1 VLEFRQYHTP
11 PAKQIDAS
19 PLLPASPPY
28 LLFLHSA
35 RGFGACARHDAASRR
50 IGEIFSARRSPRSP
64 RTADATA
71 AAACSARMRVRE
83 GPTGSQLRFRS
94 HESATY
100 PAEGRRG
107 RREAA
112 GAKGAAG
119 FGCTGGG
126 GRGGEGSRGLPS
138 PVSARTHARSDDRS
152 CAIVVVTIAHV
163 FICTSDPAGCESEM
177 QEPRAQFPNCT
188 DCSAANDHFI
198 SITLPADGPAAR
210 NGRIN
215 VQMDLDR
222 SAPMHHWVNCVKACI
237 AVSGALPRQRQQQ
250 QQAPLSRR
258 GFRILL
264 LPPPH
269 PPHPAPPLDRALG
282 HSRPRNPSWCT
293 SGAAS
298 RGARKAK
305 QTSASTSARGMKTG
319 GGGDRA
325 ARSRLACRFDDRR
338 VSDVLLTCPRI
349 GHVERLT

>member
-1 VLEFRQYHTP
+1 VFTRVLEFRQYHTP

-138 PVSARTHARSDDRS
+138 PVSARTHARTQRRPIMCDRRRNHCARIYLYVGS
-152 CAIVVVTIAHV
+152 GRMRERDARAACAISKLHRLFGGERSFYIHYPPGGRPGRAKRPYK
-163 FICTSDPAGCESEM
+163 CT
-177 QEPRAQFPNCT
+177 N
-188 DCSAANDHFI
+188 
-198 SITLPADGPAAR
+198 GP
-210 NGRIN
+210 
-215 VQMDLDR
+215 
-222 SAPMHHWVNCVKACI
+222 
-237 AVSGALPRQRQQQ
+237 
-250 QQAPLSRR
+250 
-258 GFRILL
+258 
-264 LPPPH
+264 
-269 PPHPAPPLDRALG
+269 
-282 HSRPRNPSWCT
+282 
-293 SGAAS
+293 
-298 RGARKAK
+298 
-305 QTSASTSARGMKTG
+305 
-319 GGGDRA
+319 
-325 ARSRLACRFDDRR
+325 
-338 VSDVLLTCPRI
+338 
-349 GHVERLT
+349 